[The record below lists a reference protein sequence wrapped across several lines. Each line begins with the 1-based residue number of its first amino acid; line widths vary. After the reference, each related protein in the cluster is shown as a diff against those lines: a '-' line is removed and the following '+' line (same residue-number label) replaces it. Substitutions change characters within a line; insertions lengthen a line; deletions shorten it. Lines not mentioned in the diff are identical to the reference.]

1 MPKQSP
7 TVALVLLILCRKLT
21 ALSCDDEH
29 RICYHEMKRANVF
42 KIFLKNVFDNFTNNH
57 LTVGI
62 VDI

>member
-21 ALSCDDEH
+21 ALSCDDED

-42 KIFLKNVFDNFTNNH
+42 KIFFKNVFDNFTNNH